1 LFCQNHGKLKHGY
14 PNNENAVRSSEN
26 ENLKSGLCIEQTG
39 RGYVDLFSPYPNFF
53 VSAITL
59 SFLRL
64 IHFIGKFL
72 QSELKYNFMLY
83 PALKII
89 SDKLNSSI
97 YEKWGETINGTSE
110 IVQLN
115 NIANINDEKND
126 LQNKIIFTVIKVE
139 EETSLKN
146 RNSYTKKEKAQ
157 IIKHHPPLYLNLY
170 LLVSVTKKTY
180 KEALQLLSD
189 TITFFQAHNIFLI
202 QPGDENSADGE
213 HYRITVEYHEINLQE
228 VFDMWSNLGNKH
240 FPSVFYKI
248 RLLKIF
254 DAGEFENIKPIE
266 KIKVQYENKYH

>member
-1 LFCQNHGKLKHGY
+1 
-14 PNNENAVRSSEN
+14 
-26 ENLKSGLCIEQTG
+26 
-39 RGYVDLFSPYPNFF
+39 
-53 VSAITL
+53 
-59 SFLRL
+59 
-64 IHFIGKFL
+64 
-72 QSELKYNFMLY
+72 MLY
-83 PALKII
+83 PALNTI
-89 SDKLNSSI
+89 SDQLNSSI
-97 YEKWGETINGTSE
+97 YEKWGETINGTNE

-146 RNSYTKKEKAQ
+146 ANCYTKKENSQ
-157 IIKHHPPLYLNLY
+157 IIKQHPPLYLNLY

-189 TITFFQAHNIFLI
+189 TITFFQAHKIFLI
-202 QPGDENSADGE
+202 QLEDERSADIE
-213 HYRITVEYHEINLQE
+213 HYRITVEHHEINLQQ

-254 DAGEFENIKPIE
+254 DAEEFEHIKPVE
-266 KIKVQYENKYH
+266 KIKVQYENNDH